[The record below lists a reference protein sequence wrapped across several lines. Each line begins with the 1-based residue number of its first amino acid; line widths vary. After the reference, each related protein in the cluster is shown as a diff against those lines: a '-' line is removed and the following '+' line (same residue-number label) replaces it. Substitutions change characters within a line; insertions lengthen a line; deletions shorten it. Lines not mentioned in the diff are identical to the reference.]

1 MPTPVDSVQPYRGRS
16 QMEIH
21 RLLEQATVLDVTSEE
36 WHMLVNASAPMERFR
51 LRASL
56 QEKPAGADEALL
68 RDALAAVT
76 GERRKAY
83 GDPENNFK
91 LIAELFGSYLGHRR
105 IHGGL
110 ADGVSGQLSLN
121 DNIKPGDVAVLM
133 VLVKVARLAQTPGH
147 RDSLLD
153 IAGYAACGAR
163 C

>member
-1 MPTPVDSVQPYRGRS
+1 MRTIK
-16 QMEIH
+16 E
-21 RLLEQATVLDVTSEE
+21 LLDQTNKLPNDIALCVSSEE
-36 WHMLVNASAPMERFR
+36 FAMMKNHAYNMNAFAIDTTLDLPV
-51 LRASL
+51 
-56 QEKPAGADEALL
+56 KPVQAIGADEALL

-105 IHGGL
+105 IRGGL

-121 DNIKPGDVAVLM
+121 DNIKPSDVAVLM
-133 VLVKVARLAQTPGH
+133 ILVKVARLAQTPGH